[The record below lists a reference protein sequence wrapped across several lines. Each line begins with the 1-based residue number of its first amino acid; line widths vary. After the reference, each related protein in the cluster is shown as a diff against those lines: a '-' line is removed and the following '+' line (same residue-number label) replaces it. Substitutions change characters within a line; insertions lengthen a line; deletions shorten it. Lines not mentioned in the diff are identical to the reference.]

1 MDRQFSFNGNPHIG
15 IFATCTEGFVI
26 LSADVPKKVTD
37 KLDKALSVVSI
48 KTFIGGGSVTGS
60 LVSGNSSGVVVS
72 PYASVSEINEIKKY
86 TNVSK
91 LPGKMSAAGNL
102 ILVNDTAALVHP
114 NLSNEA
120 IRVIEDTLKVGV
132 HKGTIAGL
140 KTVGMAGVATN
151 RGIIVSPKVKEQELK
166 ILDSIFG
173 LPVGLGTV
181 NLGGQMIG
189 SGLLANTKGYATGSN
204 TTGHELG
211 RIEEVLGFI

>member
-1 MDRQFSFNGNPHIG
+1 MDRQFSFSGNPHIG
-15 IFATCTEGFVI
+15 IFATCTEGFII
-26 LSADVPKKVTD
+26 LPPDVPKKVTD
-37 KLDKALSVVSI
+37 MLEKALFVASI
-48 KTFIGGGSVTGS
+48 KTYISGGSVTGS
-60 LVSGNSSGVVVS
+60 LVSGNSSGVIVS
-72 PYASVSEINEIKKY
+72 PYASVSEIGEIKKY

-114 NLSNEA
+114 NLSDEA
-120 IRVIEDTLKVGV
+120 IKVIEDTLKVDV

-151 RGIIVSPKVKEQELK
+151 RGIIVNPKIKEQELK
-166 ILDSIFG
+166 ILDSVFG
-173 LPVGLGTV
+173 LPVGVGTV

-189 SGLLANTKGYATGSN
+189 SGLLANTKGYAAGLN

-211 RIEEVLGFI
+211 RIEEALGFI

>member
-1 MDRQFSFNGNPHIG
+1 MDRQFSFSGNPHIG
-15 IFATCTEGFVI
+15 IFATCTEGFII
-26 LSADVPKKVTD
+26 LPPDVPKKVTD
-37 KLDKALSVVSI
+37 MLEKALFVASI
-48 KTFIGGGSVTGS
+48 KTYISGGSVTGS
-60 LVSGNSSGVVVS
+60 LVSGNSSGVIVS
-72 PYASVSEINEIKKY
+72 PYASVSEIGEIKKY

-114 NLSNEA
+114 NLSDEA
-120 IRVIEDTLKVGV
+120 IKVIEDTLKVDV

-151 RGIIVSPKVKEQELK
+151 RGIVVNPKIKEQELK
-166 ILDSIFG
+166 ILDSVFG
-173 LPVGLGTV
+173 LPVGVGTV

-189 SGLLANTKGYATGSN
+189 SGLLANTKGYAAGLN

-211 RIEEVLGFI
+211 RIEEALGFI